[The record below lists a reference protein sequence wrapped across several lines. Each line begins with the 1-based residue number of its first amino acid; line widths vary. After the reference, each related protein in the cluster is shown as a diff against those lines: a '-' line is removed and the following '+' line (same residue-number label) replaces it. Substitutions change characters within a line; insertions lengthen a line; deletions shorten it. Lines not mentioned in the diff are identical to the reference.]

1 MVLLNRFN
9 IDVSNRKYAKS
20 SFFMIERFN
29 VPKEMSGI
37 LLSISIPYEY
47 VKLVLVYDSCYNL
60 RAEATQLHEGRV
72 VRIHQKE
79 IYTSSDAK
87 HGRIHEGE
95 WIIAFKLDKAIELD
109 DLDEA
114 CIIEVHGDK

>member
-60 RAEATQLHEGRV
+60 RAEATLFHEGRV

-79 IYTSSDAK
+79 IYTGSDAK
-87 HGRIHEGE
+87 HGQIHEGE